1 MREVLTPGAQ
11 PYAPRKRDIE
21 TIESELRLGAAL
33 RSAARERGGPLQ
45 SIALADALRDER
57 RELTEIPRLT

>member
-33 RSAARERGGPLQ
+33 RSAARERGWAAAVDSSGGRP
-45 SIALADALRDER
+45 
-57 RELTEIPRLT
+57 TG